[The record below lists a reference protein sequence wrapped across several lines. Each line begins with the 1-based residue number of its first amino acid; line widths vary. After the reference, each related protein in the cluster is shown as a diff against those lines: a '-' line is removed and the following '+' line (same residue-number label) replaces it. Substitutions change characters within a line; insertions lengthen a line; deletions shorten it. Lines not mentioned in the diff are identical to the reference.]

1 MVLVEI
7 GCWAWLELR
16 IPNMSSE
23 LEIGSHYPLGF
34 SWDEFLVSCNAILA
48 FWIQWQTKH
57 VFELCS
63 GIEWTQFMDVCN
75 IHSWHMHTW
84 QAKECGKVVSRNWK
98 DVFEFLCCL
107 RICNDISDWL
117 WSWLIFF
124 PNFVVCHVAVPVVES
139 AQVCSPWVYA
149 STIGVT

>member
-7 GCWAWLELR
+7 CCWAWLELR
-16 IPNMSSE
+16 ITNVSSE
-23 LEIGSHYPLGF
+23 LVIGGHYPLGV

-57 VFELCS
+57 VFESYS
-63 GIEWTQFMDVCN
+63 GNEWTQFMDVCN

-98 DVFEFLCCL
+98 DVFEFLYCL
-107 RICNDISDWL
+107 RICNDIQTDCDPDWYVV
-117 WSWLIFF
+117 
-124 PNFVVCHVAVPVVES
+124 PNFVVYHVAVPVVES

-149 STIGVT
+149 KTIGVT